1 MSDNVGIVG
10 DSSCSVTII
19 LLPVVN
25 GVEVNFVGMTV
36 LSAFYDLSTMI
47 IIHTYY
53 SIIILST
60 LWVLEDI
67 EKLYSI
73 YHTYTEYAVF
83 YADFESVVN
92 VYVKGVI
99 IILIKGGHAGFQTST
114 IWRH

>member
-1 MSDNVGIVG
+1 MWQSKLSIIILTFILNNIIHQNVKKLWGVGSIPVLACMSDNVGIVG

-25 GVEVNFVGMTV
+25 GVEVSFVGMTV

-60 LWVLEDI
+60 L
-67 EKLYSI
+67 
-73 YHTYTEYAVF
+73 
-83 YADFESVVN
+83 
-92 VYVKGVI
+92 
-99 IILIKGGHAGFQTST
+99 
-114 IWRH
+114 